1 MTPPIP
7 PEREPQQ
14 RTPDQDPTGLPPA
27 FQPAAPVVLDRPPSH
42 LTTAESFGNMVD
54 GQAHF
59 IRSLEGQD
67 DVCGQDGETWPCSAW
82 RKLSQPEPDP
92 TGTVSIE
99 QAARAAGMTPEE
111 LQRRLAEQP

>member
-7 PEREPQQ
+7 PEREPQEK
-14 RTPDQDPTGLPPA
+14 PAGPVSAGLPPA

-42 LTTAESFGNMVD
+42 LTTAESFGNEVD
-54 GQAHF
+54 GKLHF
-59 IRSLEGQD
+59 IRNVEGQPE
-67 DVCGQDGETWPCSAW
+67 VCGQDGEPWPCAAW

-111 LQRRLAEQP
+111 LQQRLAEQP